1 MNNLKCLIRYN
12 NCTSLNELNNKSKI
26 VCTLTTDEL
35 PTTIHKVSTLICDNS
50 DITTLPLTLIKLQ
63 YLSIKYTFITNI
75 PFSYVNLIYLDANE
89 SYHLN
94 SISEYNTKLKVLK
107 CNYTNITTIPDTL
120 VNLEYIDCVRCKR
133 LSKVPKQLNNL
144 KHINCVGCKKL
155 NYLPLSNIYEFIN
168 CCDTR
173 ITSIPSS
180 PIKYLH
186 CSCNFNNIP
195 SLIKLVINDI
205 SITLSNLPN
214 LKYLVCI
221 NCFVD
226 LIDLPNLTELHLSNT
241 AVLNNPT
248 LTVHKV
254 SLNYMYRSSI
264 KFLNVKQLELYNS
277 AFIANGLNK
286 LISIKSYRSHLVL
299 INLDKLTILE
309 LIKSDVIFTL
319 SLNNIQS
326 IITDKYTLKSIPR
339 QYHKFIVDYH

>member
-1 MNNLKCLIRYN
+1 MFNNSNI
-12 NCTSLNELNNKSKI
+12 TSLPSN
-26 VCTLTTDEL
+26 LT
-35 PTTIHKVSTLICDNS
+35 N
-50 DITTLPLTLIKLQ
+50 ITS
-63 YLSIKYTFITNI
+63 LSIQYTNI
-75 PFSYVNLIYLDANE
+75 TSIPLSYINLIYLDANDAIKLTE
-89 SYHLN
+89 IPKF
-94 SISEYNTKLKVLK
+94 SINLKVLK
-107 CNYTNITTIPDTL
+107 CNYTNIKSIPDTL

-226 LIDLPNLTELHLSNT
+226 LIDLPNLTELHLSKS